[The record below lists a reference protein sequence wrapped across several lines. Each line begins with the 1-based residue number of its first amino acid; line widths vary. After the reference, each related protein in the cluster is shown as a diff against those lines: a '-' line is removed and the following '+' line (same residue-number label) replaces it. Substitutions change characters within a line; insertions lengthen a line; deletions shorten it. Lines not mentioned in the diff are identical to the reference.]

1 MLHTKVKHFSSWSI
15 SYMVNKICTKDIYWY
30 TQLTSGKCK
39 IPLIE
44 DCIRDDTLQQRIS
57 CDTTV
62 YSFPSSAYWYLIG
75 GPGPSSRATSMKVAG
90 TFSFR
95 SCVFSATP
103 LQGEK
108 KIIKKKILFL
118 ALTIHFFR
126 KITTQLI
133 TFSVAVFYH
142 HHYAFWT
149 KKIC

>member
-1 MLHTKVKHFSSWSI
+1 
-15 SYMVNKICTKDIYWY
+15 
-30 TQLTSGKCK
+30 
-39 IPLIE
+39 
-44 DCIRDDTLQQRIS
+44 
-57 CDTTV
+57 
-62 YSFPSSAYWYLIG
+62 
-75 GPGPSSRATSMKVAG
+75 MKVAG

-133 TFSVAVFYH
+133 TFSVAVFLSSSLCFLNKENLLDAHENYVQM
-142 HHYAFWT
+142 
-149 KKIC
+149 KKITMTKSSK